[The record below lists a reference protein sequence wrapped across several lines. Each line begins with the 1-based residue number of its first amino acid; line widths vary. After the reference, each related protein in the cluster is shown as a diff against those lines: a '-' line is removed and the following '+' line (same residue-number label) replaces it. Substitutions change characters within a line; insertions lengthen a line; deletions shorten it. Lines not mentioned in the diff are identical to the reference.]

1 MQHSQKKWVLEQ
13 GTQWTGT
20 VSLLVTPPALTA
32 TFCASPV
39 MMTFHF
45 FLWYNF
51 TVSKIAL
58 STVLSGSSSF
68 HHVQTGGA
76 FYSFTSPSYKLFPV
90 RTCLAACL
98 FEHDQTG
105 QVSPLLVFVVTFCHF
120 EHDQTGLVRTRLNR
134 SSYPFTSPCYASLIM
149 FKCLLV
155 WTWSNRAT
163 SLSYLYSTIDYR
175 VQTCSI
181 RCIVQTS

>member
-1 MQHSQKKWVLEQ
+1 MVQTADRIHKKNE
-13 GTQWTGT
+13 
-20 VSLLVTPPALTA
+20 
-32 TFCASPV
+32 
-39 MMTFHF
+39 
-45 FLWYNF
+45 Y
-51 TVSKIAL
+51 
-58 STVLSGSSSF
+58 SSRAHDGPGPIELCSF

-76 FYSFTSPSYKLFPV
+76 FYSFASPSYKLFPV

-155 WTWSNRAT
+155 
-163 SLSYLYSTIDYR
+163 
-175 VQTCSI
+175 
-181 RCIVQTS
+181 